1 MVKWK
6 NHHITYRTMEAI
18 IWKDKIKADNKQ
30 EAIKIAL
37 RMNYKSGLG
46 MKYMDNLEA
55 NTINVF
61 VKEEEE

>member
-1 MVKWK
+1 MAEYKVYAEQK
-6 NHHITYRTMEAI
+6 TI

-30 EAIKIAL
+30 EAIKIVL

-55 NTINVF
+55 NTINFF

>member
-1 MVKWK
+1 MAKYKVYAEQK
-6 NHHITYRTMEAI
+6 TI

-37 RMNYKSGLG
+37 RMNHKRGLG